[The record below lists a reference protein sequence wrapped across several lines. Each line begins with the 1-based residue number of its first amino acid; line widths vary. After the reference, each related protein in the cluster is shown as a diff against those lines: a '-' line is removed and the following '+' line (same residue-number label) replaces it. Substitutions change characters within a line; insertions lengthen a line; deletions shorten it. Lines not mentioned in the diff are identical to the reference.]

1 MANEKGRKT
10 TCLLFTAKQGKTDKV
25 SNAHMLTISLT
36 TSHLPSQ
43 CTGLL
48 TNRGN
53 RGTDRKTL
61 LGSEK
66 IYLFSTCK
74 LLLWFTFCDIEIDE
88 SGKSSGLKLL
98 TRTSKTPNSAI
109 ASQAGKSGA

>member
-1 MANEKGRKT
+1 MVNEKGRKT

-48 TNRGN
+48 TEATEELTAKLSWALR
-53 RGTDRKTL
+53 RFIYFPRASYSCSLHFVTL
-61 LGSEK
+61 K
-66 IYLFSTCK
+66 
-74 LLLWFTFCDIEIDE
+74 
-88 SGKSSGLKLL
+88 
-98 TRTSKTPNSAI
+98 
-109 ASQAGKSGA
+109 